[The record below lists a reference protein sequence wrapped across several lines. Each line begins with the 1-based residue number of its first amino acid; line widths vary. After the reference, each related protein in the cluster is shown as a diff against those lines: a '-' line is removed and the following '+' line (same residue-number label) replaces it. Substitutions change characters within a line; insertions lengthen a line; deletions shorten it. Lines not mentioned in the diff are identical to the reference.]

1 MTRVWGVLS
10 LASCLLGASASR
22 IQPGVSRICLSKA
35 MSVYSLAALGF
46 SRQQPAEKQSLTDP
60 PLQSLSGRTRAEAAG
75 TVSRLLQTPWS
86 VTDLPR
92 SPKARESSPP
102 LVVVLT
108 RPFERMTARRLL
120 RCFCEG
126 ASSSD
131 SRQARE
137 LDLEET
143 DSEFLSKRGETPLA
157 LSGSQK
163 ASSALAVG
171 LERLRSGAVLLTLE
185 LPSIL
190 EGANMLPQRHS
201 EGSDGAAKGS
211 KVLLRPSRGSLHRA
225 RQPVPF
231 FSKSS
236 GVPSASEGAPDAP
249 THSSKDNDGGASIF
263 SLEASLLHRLAAPL
277 VEAAD
282 VLVMP
287 LLHPRCFAAQPSQDA
302 WRADSLGEMLWLGDG
317 DGEMNSDACSE
328 RRASSGER
336 SPEEAQA
343 AAAVSPGPSSP
354 AALRF
359 HLSEEVAL
367 LLRAMK
373 ERLQAHASASPQA
386 GARPKGEP
394 KASPIES
401 AKGEGESGGF
411 SQLPRLPRIV
421 VLLGEKISPA
431 LQEAVRTEVASAL
444 GIDGGAVEV
453 IAVRLPGEEAE
464 AQAALD
470 RVIQAVRPRN
480 RSALQIAD
488 ALADFLIGTPPTGPP
503 SSIEFTTHALAT
515 NACAAAFRKCL
526 MDAKKRLSGFQELHG
541 KEGVSHS
548 FGAMMQKVLAEA
560 LATYDHQTRPY
571 QVWRGLQGPLL
582 PPPLVRC
589 RSGIVAA
596 PALRKACLEGK
607 VVLCQGA
614 VIRAAL
620 VGTQC
625 VAGRAAAICGKG
637 TSPCLFEV
645 GGAYEQST
653 GGRGEAVSIE
663 NDARSR
669 LRAQLVA
676 ALQKDAE
683 RFESLA
689 PGILRKALEAA
700 DKRLMCLL
708 PPAAVGMTRI
718 RNQQDTPSQTM
729 FTDTLEHHSD
739 REKALQAAASASRD
753 AWLCRRFCV
762 SLLEI
767 HLVLLQKLAKNFSTM
782 AVEMSQSPLAA
793 LLRRQHSRPWLGVSL
808 RPALSIAS
816 LLRMRGKGN
825 LQGYSRYNAGP
836 VQLLFGFTNDGEG
849 LASGRPF
856 AFRLQPK
863 IHFDV
868 EASSG
873 KPLQPGGIRLL
884 ATQELV
890 PPGVMEEKRAC
901 YSNTFGEQWS
911 LELVCSRR
919 LAYGMLSGE
928 DIRLRE
934 DDNSNSEVAFDGDG
948 SVEESSLSSKP
959 EFIEANC
966 GILTVLGG
974 LAIDESVKV
983 TANGWENETLDFI
996 VYLVSDDT
1004 SSSAQSRLAKSNT
1017 VQQVSEES
1025 EDEHVAEPILAVRI
1039 PGVQGDKEK
1048 SNEGPAVLL
1057 YQSDPSNPTEIPLD
1071 TPAGPTTPFMIIL
1084 KQLSYTE
1091 MQVTVYTWISGRVSR
1106 RSATGRWHSTAVN
1119 AGTGMQARN
1128 FRLHVNNSAP
1138 KALRVYGPR
1147 SGNWL
1152 TAEEGTC
1159 DQVDPPLV
1167 EVVPSTE
1174 AEPEVVLEAE
1184 PEVAAEAEL
1193 LAKAHVATSAS
1204 QEEP

>member
-1 MTRVWGVLS
+1 MLT
-10 LASCLLGASASR
+10 SA
-22 IQPGVSRICLSKA
+22 A
-35 MSVYSLAALGF
+35 N
-46 SRQQPAEKQSLTDP
+46 
-60 PLQSLSGRTRAEAAG
+60 
-75 TVSRLLQTPWS
+75 
-86 VTDLPR
+86 
-92 SPKARESSPP
+92 
-102 LVVVLT
+102 VVCVPT
-108 RPFERMTARRLL
+108 GGYLL
-120 RCFCEG
+120 RNVGCV
-126 ASSSD
+126 
-131 SRQARE
+131 
-137 LDLEET
+137 LLT
-143 DSEFLSKRGETPLA
+143 
-157 LSGSQK
+157 
-163 ASSALAVG
+163 LAVG

-328 RRASSGER
+328 RAAIPPLRRGRAALASDEGKAAGTRKCQSAGGCQAKRRAESVAHREREGGGRERGILPTAALATHCCTAGGER
-336 SPEEAQA
+336 
-343 AAAVSPGPSSP
+343 
-354 AALRF
+354 
-359 HLSEEVAL
+359 
-367 LLRAMK
+367 LRAFK
-373 ERLQAHASASPQA
+373 HAA
-386 GARPKGEP
+386 GR
-394 KASPIES
+394 
-401 AKGEGESGGF
+401 
-411 SQLPRLPRIV
+411 
-421 VLLGEKISPA
+421 
-431 LQEAVRTEVASAL
+431 
-444 GIDGGAVEV
+444 
-453 IAVRLPGEEAE
+453 
-464 AQAALD
+464 
-470 RVIQAVRPRN
+470 
-480 RSALQIAD
+480 D

-571 QVWRGLQGPLL
+571 QLSSE
-582 PPPLVRC
+582 
-589 RSGIVAA
+589 RSVLRDELRRSVER
-596 PALRKACLEGK
+596 ALRLAYLNDDSGEG
-607 VVLCQGA
+607 
-614 VIRAAL
+614 
-620 VGTQC
+620 
-625 VAGRAAAICGKG
+625 GKG
-637 TSPCLFEV
+637 VSCGSAEIN
-645 GGAYEQST
+645 GQ
-653 GGRGEAVSIE
+653 EAVSIE

-689 PGILRKALEAA
+689 PGILRKTHTTALARHVDQAISRAALAHARCGGLFRVQALEAA

-793 LLRRQHSRPWLGVSL
+793 LLRRQHVCAVLGYATATCRSICKSALLVSFVICYARPQSRPWLGVSL

-825 LQGYSRYNAGP
+825 LQGYSR
-836 VQLLFGFTNDGEG
+836 FTNDGEG

-868 EASSG
+868 E
-873 KPLQPGGIRLL
+873 
-884 ATQELV
+884 
-890 PPGVMEEKRAC
+890 
-901 YSNTFGEQWS
+901 
-911 LELVCSRR
+911 
-919 LAYGMLSGE
+919 
-928 DIRLRE
+928 
-934 DDNSNSEVAFDGDG
+934 
-948 SVEESSLSSKP
+948 
-959 EFIEANC
+959 
-966 GILTVLGG
+966 
-974 LAIDESVKV
+974 
-983 TANGWENETLDFI
+983 
-996 VYLVSDDT
+996 
-1004 SSSAQSRLAKSNT
+1004 
-1017 VQQVSEES
+1017 
-1025 EDEHVAEPILAVRI
+1025 
-1039 PGVQGDKEK
+1039 
-1048 SNEGPAVLL
+1048 
-1057 YQSDPSNPTEIPLD
+1057 
-1071 TPAGPTTPFMIIL
+1071 
-1084 KQLSYTE
+1084 
-1091 MQVTVYTWISGRVSR
+1091 
-1106 RSATGRWHSTAVN
+1106 
-1119 AGTGMQARN
+1119 
-1128 FRLHVNNSAP
+1128 
-1138 KALRVYGPR
+1138 
-1147 SGNWL
+1147 
-1152 TAEEGTC
+1152 
-1159 DQVDPPLV
+1159 VD
-1167 EVVPSTE
+1167 
-1174 AEPEVVLEAE
+1174 
-1184 PEVAAEAEL
+1184 
-1193 LAKAHVATSAS
+1193 
-1204 QEEP
+1204 